1 MNELEKVNQFTKKEL
16 SEDEVFLFDAVL
28 CDNDIDRDYECFSDM
43 ALSQLQALFIGKTG
57 IFDHDLRSN
66 SQTARIYDTEIV
78 RDDSK
83 FTKDGRP
90 YIYLKAHAYMVRTDD
105 NSSLIREIEGGIKK
119 EISISCSVRKRICSI
134 CGSEGFCG
142 HTVGDVYDGILCHKI
157 LDDVQDAYEWSFVT
171 VPAQVRAGVTKQF
184 DNSFEPVTT
193 EIDSVL
199 HDVEMMLRKD
209 VLSLCG
215 RSSPVSKALR
225 LASEKMNVRELM
237 AFREELMAEQ
247 ALEPVVQIA
256 GGDFLTDDFQQKCS
270 QRSDFS

>member
-1 MNELEKVNQFTKKEL
+1 
-16 SEDEVFLFDAVL
+16 
-28 CDNDIDRDYECFSDM
+28 
-43 ALSQLQALFIGKTG
+43 
-57 IFDHDLRSN
+57 
-66 SQTARIYDTEIV
+66 
-78 RDDSK
+78 
-83 FTKDGRP
+83 
-90 YIYLKAHAYMVRTDD
+90 MVRTDD

>member
-28 CDNDIDRDYECFSDM
+28 CDNDIDRDYECFSDS
-43 ALSQLQALFIGKTG
+43 ALSQLQKLFIGKTG

-78 RDDSK
+78 RDSSRL
-83 FTKDGRP
+83 TKDGRP
-90 YIYLKAHAYMVRTDD
+90 YISLKAHAYMVRTDD
-105 NSSLIREIEGGIKK
+105 NTSLIREIEGGIKK
-119 EISISCSVRKRICSI
+119 EISISCSVRNRICSI

-142 HTVGDVYDGILCHKI
+142 HSVGDIYDGILCHKI
-157 LDDVQDAYEWSFVT
+157 LDDVQDAYEWSFVA

-184 DNSFEPVTT
+184 DSVADSSFNDSE
-193 EIDSVL
+193 SVL
-199 HDVEMMLRKD
+199 HEVELMLRKD

-215 RSSPVSKALR
+215 RSSPISKALK

-237 AFREELMAEQ
+237 AFREELLSEQ
-247 ALEPVVQIA
+247 AFEPVVQIA
-256 GGDFLTDDFQQKCS
+256 GEGDFLMDAYS
-270 QRSDFS
+270 QRGDFS